1 MIRRTLLYT
10 IYVLDRE
17 YQNIAVL
24 EVRAAFVALDAT
36 AFDFSAFFL
45 HEAFYNNMCVGF
57 V

>member
-45 HEAFYNNMCVGF
+45 HGAFYNNMYVGF